1 MRPATHQRFVDKA
14 EAAMIAA
21 VEIYNK
27 PCFPYREEVFSILAL
42 NAWEL
47 LLKAAV
53 LKAHNN
59 DIRSIRVYEPRKL
72 KSGRP
77 SKKLYLKKNRTGNY
91 QTIGLGACLNELN
104 SGKKKIAPE
113 IKTNL
118 LALVAIRDN
127 SVHYVTP
134 SSVLASQIQE
144 IASGCVHNFL
154 LIAKDWFSRDLTN
167 SLSLVLPL
175 SFAASGVSEA
185 IVVSPDE
192 SRIIKHL
199 GALVSAEVKQP
210 TDFAVALRLSLRME
224 RSSAPSATKVQIS
237 KDQDALKVTLREEDI
252 REKYPWDYDRL
263 CKSLRTRYSNFLANN
278 HFHKLRK
285 PLEND
290 ERYCKPRLLDPS
302 NPNGTKK
309 HFYNPNIVGE
319 FDKHYAVKG

>member
-14 EAAMIAA
+14 EAAMVAA

-53 LKAHNN
+53 LKANSN
-59 DIRSIRVYEPRKL
+59 DIRSIRVYEPKKL

-91 QTIGLGACLNELN
+91 QTIGLGVCLNELG
-104 SGKKKIAPE
+104 SGKNKIAPE
-113 IKTNL
+113 IRTNL

-154 LIAKDWFSRDLTN
+154 LIAKDWFSRDLTD

-175 SFAASGVSEA
+175 SFAAKGLNEA

-192 SRIIKHL
+192 GRIIKHL
-199 GALVSAEVKQP
+199 ASLVAAEVKQP
-210 TDFAVALRLSLRME
+210 SDFAVALRLSLKLE
-224 RSSAPSATKVQIS
+224 RSSASSATKVQIS
-237 KDQDALKVTLREEDI
+237 KDQDALKVTLSEEDI
-252 REKYPWDYDRL
+252 RDKYPWDYDQL
-263 CKSLRTRYSNFLANN
+263 CKHLRKRYSDFLANN
-278 HFHKLRK
+278 HFHSLRR
-285 PLEND
+285 PLQAD
-290 ERYCKPRLLDPS
+290 ERYCKSRLLDPG

-309 HFYNPNIVGE
+309 DFYNSNIVTE
-319 FDKHYAVKG
+319 FDKHYRIKK

>member
-14 EAAMIAA
+14 EAAMVAA

-53 LKAHNN
+53 LKANNN
-59 DIRSIRVYEPRKL
+59 DIRSIRVYEPKKL

-91 QTIGLGACLNELN
+91 QTISLGVCLNELS
-104 SGKKKIAPE
+104 SGKSKIAPE

-118 LALVAIRDN
+118 HALVAIRDN

-154 LIAKDWFSRDLTN
+154 LIAKEWFSRDLTN

-175 SFAASGVSEA
+175 SFAAGSVSEA

-192 SRIIKHL
+192 NRIIKHL
-199 GALVSAEVKQP
+199 SALVSAEVKQP
-210 TDFAVALRLSLRME
+210 TDFAVALRLSLKME
-224 RSSAPSATKVQIS
+224 RSSTSSTKVQIS
-237 KDQDALKVTLREEDI
+237 KDQDALKVTLSEEDI

-263 CKSLRTRYSNFLANN
+263 CKHLRTRYSDFLANN

-285 PLEND
+285 PLQTD
-290 ERYCKPRLLDPS
+290 ERFCKPRLLDPG
-302 NPNGTKK
+302 NPNGTRKD
-309 HFYNPNIVGE
+309 FYNPNIVAE
-319 FDKHYAVKG
+319 FDKHYALKK